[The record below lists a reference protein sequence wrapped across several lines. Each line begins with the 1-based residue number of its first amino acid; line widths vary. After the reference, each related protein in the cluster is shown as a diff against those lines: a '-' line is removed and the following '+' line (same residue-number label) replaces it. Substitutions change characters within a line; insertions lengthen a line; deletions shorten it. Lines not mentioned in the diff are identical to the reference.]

1 MHLKITVPDRLLK
14 HFVQGTLES
23 SNNTVKPKNTDEDQV
38 LIELGIRGETV
49 QDLALQALHKL
60 TSNYLEEG
68 AKSSLEEG
76 AKNSKQPQIP
86 PRTKTPNVKPKIP
99 IGSFDPWSM

>member
-38 LIELGIRGETV
+38 LIELGIRGE
-49 QDLALQALHKL
+49 DCSRPCS
-60 TSNYLEEG
+60 TSI
-68 AKSSLEEG
+68 A
-76 AKNSKQPQIP
+76 
-86 PRTKTPNVKPKIP
+86 
-99 IGSFDPWSM
+99 